1 MALRRQSFEVTTDLP
16 TSVGTYFNGV
26 ATETVSRAGAGSR
39 PARLLG
45 YRYVDDALS
54 GPGGGFTVREVPL
67 LDSDGDGGLD
77 EYVGHVVLNVT
88 GAEVSAND
96 ANHCDGGEE
105 FTPVGSQ
112 VHDVDGSTATAAK
125 SHGSIYFN
133 TKKLEVEVTGGG
145 SATDTVTVELLYE
158 TAGDYRF

>member
-16 TSVGTYFNGV
+16 TSKGTYFNGV

-45 YRYVDDALS
+45 YRIVDDALS

-77 EYVGHVVLNVT
+77 EYVGRVVFNACSRAT
-88 GAEVSAND
+88 SSND
-96 ANHCDGGEE
+96 TNHADGGEV
-105 FTPVGSQ
+105 FTPLGSQ
-112 VHDVDGSTATAAK
+112 VHDVDDSTATAAK
-125 SHGSIYFN
+125 SHGAIYFN
-133 TKKLEVEVTGGG
+133 TKKLEVEVYGGG
-145 SATDTVTVELLYE
+145 SATDTVTIELLYE